1 MAIVIN
7 KKNPAELLSAT
18 KEKVIGRTG
27 LNYFDSDSK
36 TKALVNALTEEQIFL
51 QKELDSVIRNLQL
64 ETVTGEAL
72 TRYGLS
78 MGVEPI
84 DPTFATVTSNELN
97 VAFYTSTGG
106 TFGSINSSNPI
117 TIAAGSVIYSNPN
130 NNESGALIEYVTE
143 NPITL
148 IAANTIQYI
157 SCRAKLSGSISN
169 VGSGVLLNHNVS
181 NYTDSGNSSL
191 KVVNFYP
198 ILNGR
203 DKEPEDNY
211 KFRIAQKY
219 NSLIQNSEA
228 KIKLNTL
235 TIPGVINIK
244 AVPGLFGIG
253 TVGVVVL
260 SSDFES
266 NESLIEAV
274 QRRLD
279 VFQGVAGQMIAIPA
293 SKVTFNLTLKAKAI
307 KDLTLVDKSL
317 LEVDI
322 RRIID
327 SYFKNIGLGG
337 AVNINDLVEL
347 IKAKHKGSLKF
358 TNLNNS
364 FFQTININRDFTTNF
379 NTQVQYLRNPVYQ
392 LEVDEFAYLGNSF
405 ELEIENLSDV

>member
-1 MAIVIN
+1 MAIIIN

-18 KEKVIGRTG
+18 KEKVISQTG

-51 QKELDSVIRNLQL
+51 QKELDAVIQNLQL
-64 ETVTGEAL
+64 ETVTGDAL

-78 MGVEPI
+78 MGVTPLES
-84 DPTFATVTSNELN
+84 TFSTVTASELN

-106 TFGSINSSNPI
+106 NFGSINGSSPI
-117 TIAAGSVIYSNPN
+117 VIPVGSVIYSNPN
-130 NNESGALIEYVTE
+130 NNESGALVEYITESPVT
-143 NPITL
+143 L
-148 IAANTIQYI
+148 LAGNTIQYI
-157 SCRAKLSGSISN
+157 SCRAKLPGSVSN
-169 VGSGVLLNHNVS
+169 VGSGVLINHNIS
-181 NYTDSGNSSL
+181 SYTDSANRSL
-191 KVVNFYP
+191 KVINFYP

-274 QRRLD
+274 QRRID
-279 VFQGVAGQMIAIPA
+279 TFQSVAGQMIAIPA
-293 SKVTFNLTLKAKAI
+293 SKVTFNLVLKAKAI
-307 KDLTLVDKSL
+307 KDLTLIDKTSL
-317 LEVDI
+317 EIDI
-322 RRIID
+322 KRIID

-337 AVNINDLVEL
+337 IVNINDLVEI

-364 FFQTININRDFTTNF
+364 FFQTITINRDFATNF
-379 NTQVQYLRNPVYQ
+379 NTQFQYLRNPVYS